1 MESVFT
7 RLVSKHKC
15 LLACLAIFSVNF
27 PAYGA
32 QVSLIP
38 VDVSLY
44 FLIGLSLPGLFL
56 TIKPSSWQL
65 SSRSYIAAM
74 VISSI
79 GFCYSVSLA
88 SGLQMPLA
96 LSFGALCLLMM
107 YLWYFSKDFYGQNP
121 EAAEL
126 APHLRLVSI
135 AISLASVVYLGQVWL
150 VPGLDAYLGWLLY
163 GGVVTFIAAAH
174 VAFTARLLPEYVVRL
189 VCQLILTA
197 GFIGTM
203 FFYLHAQASLL
214 WLMFSFIG
222 CIFIFHINLIGTEL
236 SNLQKQLTKKEDE
249 ESQHLT
255 QEQLFFFTHDPATN
269 LPSYQQAIVRFEQQL
284 KGDSQSAY
292 AIVVIK
298 PKNFAYVN
306 QVLGHQNSDIMLLQL
321 AYCLNREVSNLS
333 YLLNFDIT
341 DRSAKLARLP
351 SLEFMLAIDLTK
363 IDHDKQHIIE
373 ELSQRLMGAI
383 PAAMSFRS
391 FSLRFELVLGIATTL
406 EHGQSIPEVISHA
419 GDAAIEAEK
428 RQLLWLE
435 FNDEV
440 ARYTE
445 QQLHRMERL
454 KQDIANDNLKWQLA
468 PQIDTTSKSVVGFS
482 MQVRWQYNGE
492 QLELAEFI
500 DVAEQSGELY
510 SLTKCM
516 IVNAFKSLFELKKLG
531 VFQPVGVRLNSTDL
545 LEPDLGD
552 FIEEQIQTYGI
563 SARYLMVQMSEPM
576 VQMACERAKNLIDQL
591 KALEVPI
598 CISDFDGSYES
609 LRYIRKLS
617 VDQLNISCQ
626 LLASE
631 ENAGAEKAI
640 VNSLVSLARTMKLSF
655 IGTQVNDISSL
666 DAFKTMGGHVAEGNA
681 IAPSISMSEL
691 EVWVANWYKQYP
703 EAKGRG

>member
-7 RLVSKHKC
+7 RIVSKHKC

-32 QVSLIP
+32 QMSLIP

-44 FLIGLSLPGLFL
+44 FLIGLSLPSLFL

-74 VISSI
+74 VVSSI

-96 LSFGALCLLMM
+96 LSFGALCLLMT
-107 YLWYFSKDFYGQNP
+107 YQWYFSKDFYGQNP
-121 EAAEL
+121 EVAEL

-150 VPGLDAYLGWLLY
+150 VPGLDGYLGWLLY

-189 VCQLILTA
+189 VCQLILAA

-214 WLMFSFIG
+214 WLMVSFIG
-222 CIFIFHINLIGTEL
+222 CVFIFHINLIGTEL

-298 PKNFAYVN
+298 PKNFAHVN

-321 AYCLNREVSNLS
+321 AYCLNREVSGLS

-351 SLEFMLAIDLTK
+351 SLEFMLAIDLNK
-363 IDHDKQHIIE
+363 LEHDKQHTIE
-373 ELSQRLMGAI
+373 ELSQRLIDAV
-383 PAAMSFRS
+383 PAAMSFKS
-391 FSLRFELVLGIATTL
+391 FSLRFELVFGIATTL
-406 EHGQSIPEVISHA
+406 EHGQSIAEVISHA

-428 RQLLWLE
+428 RQQLWLE
-435 FNDEV
+435 FNEEV

-445 QQLHRMERL
+445 QQLHKMERL

-468 PQIDTTSKSVVGFS
+468 PQIDTTSKSIVGFS

-492 QLELAEFI
+492 QLELADFI

-510 SLTKCM
+510 SLTKSL
-516 IVNAFKSLFELKKLG
+516 IVNAFKSLFELKKLN
-531 VFQPVGVRLNSTDL
+531 VFQPIGVRLNSKDL

-552 FIEEQIQTYGI
+552 FIEKQIQTYGI

-576 VQMACERAKNLIDQL
+576 VQMACDRAKNLMDQL

-626 LLASE
+626 LLAVE
-631 ENAGAEKAI
+631 ENVGAEKAI

-655 IGTQVNDISSL
+655 IGTQVNSVASL
-666 DAFKTMGGHVAEGNA
+666 EAFKTMGGNIAEGA
-681 IAPSISMSEL
+681 SVAPSVSMSEL
-691 EVWVANWYKQYP
+691 EVWIANWYKHYP
-703 EAKGRG
+703 NAKGKS

>member
-1 MESVFT
+1 
-7 RLVSKHKC
+7 
-15 LLACLAIFSVNF
+15 
-27 PAYGA
+27 
-32 QVSLIP
+32 
-38 VDVSLY
+38 
-44 FLIGLSLPGLFL
+44 
-56 TIKPSSWQL
+56 
-65 SSRSYIAAM
+65 
-74 VISSI
+74 
-79 GFCYSVSLA
+79 
-88 SGLQMPLA
+88 
-96 LSFGALCLLMM
+96 
-107 YLWYFSKDFYGQNP
+107 
-121 EAAEL
+121 
-126 APHLRLVSI
+126 
-135 AISLASVVYLGQVWL
+135 
-150 VPGLDAYLGWLLY
+150 
-163 GGVVTFIAAAH
+163 
-174 VAFTARLLPEYVVRL
+174 
-189 VCQLILTA
+189 
-197 GFIGTM
+197 
-203 FFYLHAQASLL
+203 
-214 WLMFSFIG
+214 
-222 CIFIFHINLIGTEL
+222 
-236 SNLQKQLTKKEDE
+236 
-249 ESQHLT
+249 
-255 QEQLFFFTHDPATN
+255 
-269 LPSYQQAIVRFEQQL
+269 
-284 KGDSQSAY
+284 
-292 AIVVIK
+292 
-298 PKNFAYVN
+298 
-306 QVLGHQNSDIMLLQL
+306 
-321 AYCLNREVSNLS
+321 
-333 YLLNFDIT
+333 
-341 DRSAKLARLP
+341 
-351 SLEFMLAIDLTK
+351 
-363 IDHDKQHIIE
+363 
-373 ELSQRLMGAI
+373 MGAI
-383 PAAMSFRS
+383 PAAMSFKS

-406 EHGQSIPEVISHA
+406 EHGQSITEVISHA

-468 PQIDTTSKSVVGFS
+468 PQIDTTNKSVVGFS
-482 MQVRWQYNGE
+482 TQVRWQYSGE

-552 FIEEQIQTYGI
+552 FIEEQIQSYGI
-563 SARYLMVQMSEPM
+563 SARYLMVQMSEPI
-576 VQMACERAKNLIDQL
+576 VQMACERARTLIDQL

-631 ENAGAEKAI
+631 EDAGAEKAI

-666 DAFKTMGGHVAEGNA
+666 DAFKTMGGHVAEGTA

-703 EAKGRG
+703 DAKGRG